1 MFVHDR
7 FIHLGHIVLRGQ
19 KSNKN
24 NIFILDERAIR
35 LDEFVNRWNRY
46 VNRLNEFTIYKQA
59 QRCSVCTKCTY
70 VFVRKNFYDILICPN
85 LIYLFCIQSN
95 YAAERQ
101 FFMDFV
107 VLSVNQ
113 LYFKENVSKTVSV
126 YSSVPYLLCHGTPGL
141 IVRERFVS

>member
-1 MFVHDR
+1 M
-7 FIHLGHIVLRGQ
+7 LRGQ

-46 VNRLNEFTIYKQA
+46 VNRLSELVNRLHELVNRSNEFTIYKQA

-85 LIYLFCIQSN
+85 LIYLFCI
-95 YAAERQ
+95 
-101 FFMDFV
+101 
-107 VLSVNQ
+107 
-113 LYFKENVSKTVSV
+113 
-126 YSSVPYLLCHGTPGL
+126 
-141 IVRERFVS
+141 